1 MINQINKLPKNIS
14 MLIAAGEVVEN
25 PVSIIKELVENSVD
39 ANSKKIIIEII
50 DGGKKLISITDDG
63 DGINPQDIDMAFE
76 RHATSKLKTKEE
88 IYSIKTLGFRG
99 EALPSIASVSEMS
112 IKSNTND
119 DQNGMMIEIISGIK
133 KKIRPVNHRKGTTV
147 LVKKLFFSTPAR
159 LKFLKTDNYESLL
172 IKRIVQKLALC
183 NYEVDF
189 DLTIN
194 NKKAILTKS
203 DKSNDKKKKLE
214 KRVSSLLGPEFI
226 DNSIFINE
234 ISEHFKF
241 KGYLGIPTFHHSN
254 TNNQFLFVNGRVVQ
268 DKSMNVIFKVA
279 YRDFM
284 SYDRFPQLV
293 LFIECPQNEVD
304 VNVHP
309 SKNEMRFRNLNYLRS
324 KILKVFK
331 SNLITAGHRASTI
344 NTVKAIEKFSFKS
357 NQKTFLQ
364 LKDEK
369 FADETLNNLNHSY
382 DKNNLDEPDEE
393 NPSLF
398 PLGYAKSQFHKTYII
413 SETDQGIII
422 IDQHA
427 AHERLVYERLKKDFF
442 EKKIKTQILLIPV
455 VIDIDSSVM
464 KNLEKKLQYV
474 SEYGVKIEI
483 FGKTSVIVRELPH
496 ILANCNV
503 KKLVTDLIEEVVETD
518 DLKSVESEINKICSK
533 MACHGSIRAGRDL
546 QVDEMNDLLRKMES
560 TPFSGQCNHGRPTYV
575 ELKIDDIEKLFGR
588 K

>member
-1 MINQINKLPKNIS
+1 MNKIKILPDEVINQ
-14 MLIAAGEVVEN
+14 IAAGEVLDRPSSAV
-25 PVSIIKELVENSVD
+25 KELIENSID
-39 ANSKKIIIEII
+39 ANSKNISIFVR
-50 DGGKKLISITDDG
+50 DGGKAEIIITDDG
-63 DGINPQDIDMAFE
+63 DGISEQELELAVT
-76 RHATSKLKTKEE
+76 RHATSKLNEKKIDTL
-88 IYSIKTLGFRG
+88 SFLGFRG
-99 EALPSIASVSEMS
+99 EALPSIGSVSEMI
-112 IKSNTND
+112 IKSNTNEN
-119 DQNGMMIEIISGIK
+119 QNGMMIEVTSGIK
-133 KKIRPVNHRKGTTV
+133 KKIRPVNHKKGTTV

-214 KRVSSLLGPEFI
+214 RRVSSLLGPEFI

-382 DKNNLDEPDEE
+382 DKNNLDEPDKE

-474 SEYGVKIEI
+474 SEYGVKMEI

-496 ILANCNV
+496 VLANCNV

>member
-1 MINQINKLPKNIS
+1 MNKIKILSDEIINQ
-14 MLIAAGEVVEN
+14 IAAGEVLDRPSSAV
-25 PVSIIKELVENSVD
+25 KELIENSID
-39 ANSKKIIIEII
+39 ANSKKISIFVR
-50 DGGKKLISITDDG
+50 DGGKAEIVVSDDG
-63 DGINPQDIDMAFE
+63 NGISNQELELAVT
-76 RHATSKLKTKEE
+76 RHATSKLNEKK
-88 IYSIKTLGFRG
+88 IDALSFLGFRG
-99 EALPSIASVSEMS
+99 EALPSIGSVSEMI
-112 IKSNTND
+112 IKSNTNN
-119 DQNGMMIEIISGIK
+119 DQDGMMIEVISGIK

-147 LVKKLFFSTPAR
+147 SVKKLFFSTPAR

-183 NYEVDF
+183 NFHIDF

-194 NKKAILTKS
+194 NKNAILTKS
-203 DKSNDKKKKLE
+203 DQSIDKKKMLE
-214 KRVSSLLGPEFI
+214 RRVATLLGPQFI

-234 ISEHFKF
+234 ISENFKF

-293 LFIECPQNEVD
+293 LFIECPQDEVD

-331 SNLITAGHRASTI
+331 SKLITAGHRASTL

-357 NQKTFLQ
+357 NQNTFLQ

-369 FADETLNNLNHSY
+369 FNDENLNNSSDSF
-382 DKNNLDEPDEE
+382 DKSKVNEPDKET
-393 NPSLF
+393 PSLF

-413 SETDQGIII
+413 SETDEGIMIT
-422 IDQHA
+422 DQHA
-427 AHERLVYERLKKDFF
+427 AHERLVYEKLKKDFF

-455 VIDIDSSVM
+455 VIDIDPSVI
-464 KNLEKKLQYV
+464 KNLEKKLQHV
-474 SEYGVKIEI
+474 CEYGVKMEI
-483 FGKTSVIVRELPH
+483 FSKTSVIVRELPH

-503 KKLVTDLIEEVVETD
+503 KKLAIDLIEELVDTD
-518 DLKSVESEINKICSK
+518 DSKSVENEINKICSK

-575 ELKIDDIEKLFGR
+575 ELKIGDIEKLFGR

>member
-1 MINQINKLPKNIS
+1 MNKIKILSDEIINQ
-14 MLIAAGEVVEN
+14 IAAGEVLDRPSSAV
-25 PVSIIKELVENSVD
+25 KELIENSID
-39 ANSKKIIIEII
+39 ANSKKISIFVR
-50 DGGKKLISITDDG
+50 DGGKAEIVVSDDG
-63 DGINPQDIDMAFE
+63 NGISKQELELAVT
-76 RHATSKLKTKEE
+76 RHATSKLNEKK
-88 IYSIKTLGFRG
+88 IDALSFLGFRG
-99 EALPSIASVSEMS
+99 EALPSIGSVSEMI
-112 IKSNTND
+112 IKSNTDND
-119 DQNGMMIEIISGIK
+119 QDGMMIEVISGIK

-147 LVKKLFFSTPAR
+147 SVKKLFFSTPAR

-183 NYEVDF
+183 NFHIDF

-203 DKSNDKKKKLE
+203 DQGSDKKKMLE
-214 KRVSSLLGPEFI
+214 RRVATLLGPQFI

-234 ISEHFKF
+234 ISENFKF

-293 LFIECPQNEVD
+293 LFIECPQDEVD

-331 SNLITAGHRASTI
+331 SKLITAGHRASTL

-357 NQKTFLQ
+357 NQNTFLQ

-369 FADETLNNLNHSY
+369 FNDENLNNSSY
-382 DKNNLDEPDEE
+382 SFDKSKVNEPNKET
-393 NPSLF
+393 PSLF

-413 SETDQGIII
+413 SETDEGIMIT
-422 IDQHA
+422 DQHA
-427 AHERLVYERLKKDFF
+427 AHERLVYEKLKKDFF

-455 VIDIDSSVM
+455 VIDIDPSVI
-464 KNLEKKLQYV
+464 KNLEKKLKHV
-474 SEYGVKIEI
+474 REYGVKMEI
-483 FGKTSVIVRELPH
+483 FSKTSVIVRELPH

-503 KKLVTDLIEEVVETD
+503 KKLAIDLIEELVDTD
-518 DLKSVESEINKICSK
+518 DSKSVENEINKICSK
-533 MACHGSIRAGRDL
+533 MACHGSIRAGREL

-575 ELKIDDIEKLFGR
+575 ELKIGDIEKLFGR

>member
-1 MINQINKLPKNIS
+1 MNKIKILPDEIINQ
-14 MLIAAGEVVEN
+14 IAAGEVLDRPSSAV
-25 PVSIIKELVENSVD
+25 KELVENSID
-39 ANSKKIIIEII
+39 ANSKKISIFVR
-50 DGGKKLISITDDG
+50 DGGKTEIVVTDDG
-63 DGINPQDIDMAFE
+63 DGISKLELELAVT
-76 RHATSKLKTKEE
+76 RHATSKLNEKKIDTL
-88 IYSIKTLGFRG
+88 SFLGFRG

-183 NYEVDF
+183 NFHIDF

-194 NKKAILTKS
+194 NKKAILTKG
-203 DKSNDKKKKLE
+203 DKSSDKKKKLE
-214 KRVSSLLGPEFI
+214 RRVATLLGSEFI

-234 ISEHFKF
+234 ISENFKF

-293 LFIECPQNEVD
+293 LFIECPKDEVD

-331 SNLITAGHRASTI
+331 SNLITAGHRASTL

-364 LKDEK
+364 LKNEK
-369 FADETLNNLNHSY
+369 FNDENLNNLNHSF
-382 DKNNLDEPDEE
+382 DRNNIDDSCNET
-393 NPSLF
+393 PSLF

-413 SETDQGIII
+413 SETDDGIII

-455 VIDIDSSVM
+455 VIDIDSSVI

-496 ILANCNV
+496 VLANCNV
-503 KKLVTDLIEEVVETD
+503 KKLVIDLIEEVVDTD
-518 DLKSVESEINKICSK
+518 DSKSVENEINKICSK

-575 ELKIDDIEKLFGR
+575 ELKIGDIEKLFGR

>member
-1 MINQINKLPKNIS
+1 MNKIKILPDDIINQ
-14 MLIAAGEVVEN
+14 IAAGEVLDRPSSAV
-25 PVSIIKELVENSVD
+25 KELVENSID
-39 ANSKKIIIEII
+39 ANSKKISIFVR
-50 DGGKKLISITDDG
+50 DGGKTEIIVTDDG
-63 DGINPQDIDMAFE
+63 DGISKQELELAVT
-76 RHATSKLKTKEE
+76 RHATSKLNEKKIDTL
-88 IYSIKTLGFRG
+88 SFLGFRG
-99 EALPSIASVSEMS
+99 EALPSIGSVSEMS
-112 IKSNTND
+112 IKSNINE
-119 DQNGMMIEIISGIK
+119 DQNGMMIEIIAGIK

-147 LVKKLFFSTPAR
+147 SVKKLFFSTPAR

-172 IKRIVQKLALC
+172 IKRIIQKLALC
-183 NYEVDF
+183 NYDIDF

-203 DKSNDKKKKLE
+203 DKNVDEKENFK
-214 KRVSSLLGPEFI
+214 KRVATLLGSEFI

-234 ISEHFKF
+234 TSENFKF
-241 KGYLGIPTFHHSN
+241 KGYIGIPTFHHSN

-293 LFIECPQNEVD
+293 LFIECPQDEVD

-324 KILKVFK
+324 KILKVFQ
-331 SNLITAGHRASTI
+331 SNLITAGHRASTL
-344 NTVKAIEKFSFKS
+344 NTLKAVEKFSFKS

-369 FADETLNNLNHSY
+369 FNDENLNNLSHSLDNNNI
-382 DKNNLDEPDEE
+382 DKQDKE
-393 NPSLF
+393 NSSLF
-398 PLGYAKSQFHKTYII
+398 PLGYAKSQFHKTYIL
-413 SETDQGIII
+413 SETNEGIVI

-427 AHERLVYERLKKDFF
+427 AHERLVYEKLKKDFF

-455 VIDIDSSVM
+455 VIDVDSSIIE
-464 KNLEKKLQYV
+464 NLEKKLQLV

-483 FGKTSVIVRELPH
+483 FGKTSVIIRELPH

-503 KKLVTDLIEEVVETD
+503 KKLVIDLIEEVLETND
-518 DLKSVESEINKICSK
+518 SKSVENEINKICSR

-575 ELKIDDIEKLFGR
+575 ELKIGDIEKLFGR

>member
-1 MINQINKLPKNIS
+1 MNKIKILPDEIINQ
-14 MLIAAGEVVEN
+14 IAAGEVLDRPSSAV
-25 PVSIIKELVENSVD
+25 KELVENSID
-39 ANSKKIIIEII
+39 ANSKKISIFVR
-50 DGGKKLISITDDG
+50 DGGKTEIVVTDDG
-63 DGINPQDIDMAFE
+63 DGISKQELELAIT
-76 RHATSKLKTKEE
+76 RHATSKLNEKKIDTL
-88 IYSIKTLGFRG
+88 SFLGFRG
-99 EALPSIASVSEMS
+99 EALPSIGSVSEMS
-112 IKSNTND
+112 IKSNINE
-119 DQNGMMIEIISGIK
+119 DQNGMIIEIIAGKK

-147 LVKKLFFSTPAR
+147 SVKKLFFSTPAR

-172 IKRIVQKLALC
+172 IKRIIQKLALC
-183 NYEVDF
+183 NYDIDF

-203 DKSNDKKKKLE
+203 DKNCDKKE
-214 KRVSSLLGPEFI
+214 KFKRRVATLLGSEFI

-234 ISEHFKF
+234 TSENFKF
-241 KGYLGIPTFHHSN
+241 KGYIGIPTFHHSN

-293 LFIECPQNEVD
+293 LFIECPQDEVD

-324 KILKVFK
+324 KILKVFQ
-331 SNLITAGHRASTI
+331 SNLLTAGHRASTL
-344 NTVKAIEKFSFKS
+344 NTLKAIEKFSFKS

-369 FADETLNNLNHSY
+369 FNDENLNNLSHSLDNNNI
-382 DKNNLDEPDEE
+382 DKQDKE
-393 NPSLF
+393 NSSLF
-398 PLGYAKSQFHKTYII
+398 PLGYAKSQFHKTYIM
-413 SETDQGIII
+413 SETNEGIII

-455 VIDIDSSVM
+455 VIDVDSSVIE
-464 KNLEKKLQYV
+464 NIEKKLHLV

-483 FGKTSVIVRELPH
+483 FGKTSLIVRELPH

-503 KKLVTDLIEEVVETD
+503 KKLVIDLIEEVLETND
-518 DLKSVESEINKICSK
+518 SKSVENEINKICSR

-575 ELKIDDIEKLFGR
+575 ELKIGDIEKLFGR

>member
-1 MINQINKLPKNIS
+1 MNKIKILPDEIINQ
-14 MLIAAGEVVEN
+14 IAAGEVLDRPSSAV
-25 PVSIIKELVENSVD
+25 KELVENSID
-39 ANSKKIIIEII
+39 ANSKKISVFVR
-50 DGGKKLISITDDG
+50 DGGKTEIIVTDDG
-63 DGINPQDIDMAFE
+63 DGISKQELELAVT
-76 RHATSKLKTKEE
+76 RHATSKLNEKKIDTL
-88 IYSIKTLGFRG
+88 SFLGFRG
-99 EALPSIASVSEMS
+99 EALPSIGSVSEMS
-112 IKSNTND
+112 IKSNINE
-119 DQNGMMIEIISGIK
+119 DQNGMMIEIIAGIK

-147 LVKKLFFSTPAR
+147 SVKKLFFSTPAR

-172 IKRIVQKLALC
+172 IKRIIQKLALC
-183 NYEVDF
+183 NYDIDF

-203 DKSNDKKKKLE
+203 DKNSDKKE
-214 KRVSSLLGPEFI
+214 KFKRRVTTLLGSEFI
-226 DNSIFINE
+226 ENSIFIDE
-234 ISEHFKF
+234 TSENFKF
-241 KGYLGIPTFHHSN
+241 KGYIGIPTFHHSN

-284 SYDRFPQLV
+284 SYDRFPQLI
-293 LFIECPQNEVD
+293 LFIECPQDEVD

-324 KILKVFK
+324 KILKVFQ
-331 SNLITAGHRASTI
+331 SNLITAGHRASTL
-344 NTVKAIEKFSFKS
+344 NTLKAVEKFSFKS

-369 FADETLNNLNHSY
+369 FNDENLNNLSHSSDNNNI
-382 DKNNLDEPDEE
+382 DKQDKE
-393 NPSLF
+393 NSSLF
-398 PLGYAKSQFHKTYII
+398 PLGYAKSQFHKTYIM
-413 SETDQGIII
+413 SETNEGIVI

-427 AHERLVYERLKKDFF
+427 AHERLVYEKLKKDFF

-455 VIDIDSSVM
+455 VIDVDSSIIE
-464 KNLEKKLQYV
+464 NLEKKLQLV

-503 KKLVTDLIEEVVETD
+503 KKLVIDLIEEVLETND
-518 DLKSVESEINKICSK
+518 SKSVENEINKICSR

-575 ELKIDDIEKLFGR
+575 ELKIGDIEKLFGR

>member
-1 MINQINKLPKNIS
+1 MNKIKILPDEIINQ
-14 MLIAAGEVVEN
+14 IAAGEVLDRPSSAV
-25 PVSIIKELVENSVD
+25 KELVENSID
-39 ANSKKIIIEII
+39 ANSKKISVFVR
-50 DGGKKLISITDDG
+50 DGGKTEIVVTDDG
-63 DGINPQDIDMAFE
+63 DGISKQELELAVT
-76 RHATSKLKTKEE
+76 RHATSKLNEKKIDTL
-88 IYSIKTLGFRG
+88 SFLGFRG
-99 EALPSIASVSEMS
+99 EALPSIGSVSEMY
-112 IKSNTND
+112 IKSNINE
-119 DQNGMMIEIISGIK
+119 DQNGMLIEIIAGIK

-147 LVKKLFFSTPAR
+147 SVKKLFFSTPAR

-172 IKRIVQKLALC
+172 IKRIIQKLALC
-183 NYEVDF
+183 NYDIDF

-203 DKSNDKKKKLE
+203 DKNSDKKE
-214 KRVSSLLGPEFI
+214 KFKRRVTTLLGSEFI
-226 DNSIFINE
+226 ENSIFIDE
-234 ISEHFKF
+234 TSENFKF
-241 KGYLGIPTFHHSN
+241 KGYIGIPTFHHSN

-284 SYDRFPQLV
+284 SYDRFPQLI
-293 LFIECPQNEVD
+293 LFIECPQDEVD

-324 KILKVFK
+324 KILKVFQ
-331 SNLITAGHRASTI
+331 SNLITAGHRASTL
-344 NTVKAIEKFSFKS
+344 NTLKAVEKFSFKS

-369 FADETLNNLNHSY
+369 FNDENLNNLSHSSDNNNI
-382 DKNNLDEPDEE
+382 DKQDKE
-393 NPSLF
+393 NSSLF
-398 PLGYAKSQFHKTYII
+398 PLGYAKSQFHKTYIM
-413 SETDQGIII
+413 SETNEGIII

-427 AHERLVYERLKKDFF
+427 AHERLVYEKLKKDFF
-442 EKKIKTQILLIPV
+442 EKK
-455 VIDIDSSVM
+455 
-464 KNLEKKLQYV
+464 LQLV
-474 SEYGVKIEI
+474 SEYVVKIEI

-503 KKLVTDLIEEVVETD
+503 KKLVIDLIEEVLETND
-518 DLKSVESEINKICSK
+518 SKSVENEINKICSRL
-533 MACHGSIRAGRDL
+533 ACHGSIRAGRDL

-575 ELKIDDIEKLFGR
+575 ELKIGDIEKLFGR

>member
-1 MINQINKLPKNIS
+1 MNKIKILPDEIINQ
-14 MLIAAGEVVEN
+14 IAAGEVLDRPSSAV
-25 PVSIIKELVENSVD
+25 KELVENSID
-39 ANSKKIIIEII
+39 ANSKKISIFVR
-50 DGGKKLISITDDG
+50 DGGKTEIIVTDDG
-63 DGINPQDIDMAFE
+63 DGISKQELELAVT
-76 RHATSKLKTKEE
+76 RHATSKLNEKKIDTL
-88 IYSIKTLGFRG
+88 SFLGFRG
-99 EALPSIASVSEMS
+99 EALPSIGSVSEMS
-112 IKSNTND
+112 IKSNINE
-119 DQNGMMIEIISGIK
+119 DQNGMMIEIIAGIK
-133 KKIRPVNHRKGTTV
+133 TKIRPVNHRKGTTV
-147 LVKKLFFSTPAR
+147 SVKKLFFSTPAR

-172 IKRIVQKLALC
+172 IKRIIQKLALC
-183 NYEVDF
+183 NYDIDF

-203 DKSNDKKKKLE
+203 DKNVDEKENFK
-214 KRVSSLLGPEFI
+214 KRVATLLGSEFI

-234 ISEHFKF
+234 TSENFKF
-241 KGYLGIPTFHHSN
+241 KGYIGIPTFHHSN

-293 LFIECPQNEVD
+293 LFIECPQDEVD

-324 KILKVFK
+324 KILKVFQ
-331 SNLITAGHRASTI
+331 SNLITAGHRASTL

-369 FADETLNNLNHSY
+369 FNDENFNNFSHSLE
-382 DKNNLDEPDEE
+382 KNNIDEKDKEK
-393 NPSLF
+393 PSLF

-413 SETDQGIII
+413 SETNEGIII

-427 AHERLVYERLKKDFF
+427 AHERLVYEKLKKDFF

-455 VIDIDSSVM
+455 VIDVDSSVIE
-464 KNLEKKLQYV
+464 NLEKKLQLV

-483 FGKTSVIVRELPH
+483 FGKTSVIIRELPH

-503 KKLVTDLIEEVVETD
+503 KKLVIDLIEEVLETND
-518 DLKSVESEINKICSK
+518 SKSVENEINKICSK

-575 ELKIDDIEKLFGR
+575 ELKIGDIEKLFGR

>member
-1 MINQINKLPKNIS
+1 MNKIKILPDEVINQ
-14 MLIAAGEVVEN
+14 IAAGEVLDRPSSAV
-25 PVSIIKELVENSVD
+25 KELIENSID
-39 ANSKKIIIEII
+39 ANSKNISIFVR
-50 DGGKKLISITDDG
+50 DGGKAEIIITDDG
-63 DGINPQDIDMAFE
+63 DGISEQELELAVT
-76 RHATSKLKTKEE
+76 RHATSKLNEKKIDTL
-88 IYSIKTLGFRG
+88 SFLGFRG
-99 EALPSIASVSEMS
+99 EALPSIGSVSEMI
-112 IKSNTND
+112 IKSNTNEN
-119 DQNGMMIEIISGIK
+119 QNGMMIEVISGIK

-147 LVKKLFFSTPAR
+147 LIKKLFFSTPAR
-159 LKFLKTDNYESLL
+159 LKFLKTENYESLL

-214 KRVSSLLGPEFI
+214 RRVSSLLGPEFI

-331 SNLITAGHRASTI
+331 SNLITAGHRASTV

-369 FADETLNNLNHSY
+369 FTDETLNNFNHSY
-382 DKNNLDEPDEE
+382 DNDNLDESDKE

-464 KNLEKKLQYV
+464 KNLEKKLQHV

-503 KKLVTDLIEEVVETD
+503 KKLVTDLIEEVLETD

>member
-1 MINQINKLPKNIS
+1 MNKIKILPDEVINQ
-14 MLIAAGEVVEN
+14 IAAGEVLDRPSSAV
-25 PVSIIKELVENSVD
+25 KELIENSID
-39 ANSKKIIIEII
+39 ANSKNISIFVR
-50 DGGKKLISITDDG
+50 DGGKAEIIITDDG
-63 DGINPQDIDMAFE
+63 DGISEQELELAVT
-76 RHATSKLKTKEE
+76 RHATSKLNEKKIDTL
-88 IYSIKTLGFRG
+88 TFLGFRG
-99 EALPSIASVSEMS
+99 EALPSIGSVSEMI
-112 IKSNTND
+112 IKSNTNEN
-119 DQNGMMIEIISGIK
+119 QNGMMIEVTSGIK
-133 KKIRPVNHRKGTTV
+133 KKIRPVNHKKGTTV

-214 KRVSSLLGPEFI
+214 RRVSSLLGPEFI

-293 LFIECPQNEVD
+293 LFIECPRDEVD

-455 VIDIDSSVM
+455 VIDIDPSVM

-474 SEYGVKIEI
+474 SEYGVKMEI

-496 ILANCNV
+496 VLANCNV

>member
-1 MINQINKLPKNIS
+1 MNKIKILPDEVINQ
-14 MLIAAGEVVEN
+14 IAAGEVLDRPSSAV
-25 PVSIIKELVENSVD
+25 KELVENSID
-39 ANSKKIIIEII
+39 ANSKNISIFIR
-50 DGGKKLISITDDG
+50 DGGKSEIIITDDG
-63 DGINPQDIDMAFE
+63 DGIPEQELELAVT
-76 RHATSKLKTKEE
+76 RHATSKLNEKKIDTL
-88 IYSIKTLGFRG
+88 SFLGFRG
-99 EALPSIASVSEMS
+99 EALPSIGSVSEMI

-119 DQNGMMIEIISGIK
+119 NQNGMMIEVISGK
-133 KKIRPVNHRKGTTV
+133 KKVTRPVNHRKGTTV
-147 LVKKLFFSTPAR
+147 LIKKLFFSTPAR
-159 LKFLKTDNYESLL
+159 LKFLKTDNYETLL

-203 DKSNDKKKKLE
+203 DKSSDKKKKLE
-214 KRVSSLLGPEFI
+214 KRVSTLLGSEFVE
-226 DNSIFINE
+226 NSIFINE

-279 YRDFM
+279 YKDFM

-293 LFIECPQNEVD
+293 LFIECPQDEVD

-309 SKNEMRFRNLNYLRS
+309 SKNEMRFKNLNYLRS

-331 SNLITAGHRASTI
+331 SNLITAGHRASTL

-369 FADETLNNLNHSY
+369 FTDETLNNLNNAY
-382 DKNNLDEPDEE
+382 DKNNTDETDKQ

-413 SETDQGIII
+413 SETDQGIVI

-455 VIDIDSSVM
+455 VIDIDSSVI
-464 KNLEKKLQYV
+464 KNFEKKLHHF
-474 SEYGVKIEI
+474 SKYGVKIEI

-503 KKLVTDLIEEVVETD
+503 KKLVFDLIEEVVETD
-518 DLKSVESEINKICSK
+518 DSKSVENEINKICSK

-575 ELKIDDIEKLFGR
+575 ELKINDIEKLFGR

>member
-1 MINQINKLPKNIS
+1 MNKIKILPDEVINQ
-14 MLIAAGEVVEN
+14 IAAGEVLDRPSSAV
-25 PVSIIKELVENSVD
+25 KELIENSID
-39 ANSKKIIIEII
+39 ANSKNISIFVR
-50 DGGKKLISITDDG
+50 DGGKAEIIITDDG
-63 DGINPQDIDMAFE
+63 DGISEQELELAVT
-76 RHATSKLKTKEE
+76 RHATSKLNEKKIDTL
-88 IYSIKTLGFRG
+88 TFLGFRG
-99 EALPSIASVSEMS
+99 EALPSIGSVSEMI
-112 IKSNTND
+112 IKSNTNEN
-119 DQNGMMIEIISGIK
+119 QNGMMIEVISGIK

-159 LKFLKTDNYESLL
+159 LKFLKTENYESLL

-214 KRVSSLLGPEFI
+214 RRVSTLLGPEFI

-293 LFIECPQNEVD
+293 LFIECPQDEVD

-331 SNLITAGHRASTI
+331 SNLITAGHRASTV

-369 FADETLNNLNHSY
+369 FADENLNNLNHSY

-442 EKKIKTQILLIPV
+442 EKKIKTQMLLIPV

>member
-1 MINQINKLPKNIS
+1 MNKIKILPDEIINQ
-14 MLIAAGEVVEN
+14 IAAGEVLDRPSSAV
-25 PVSIIKELVENSVD
+25 KELVENSID
-39 ANSKKIIIEII
+39 ANSKKISVFVR
-50 DGGKKLISITDDG
+50 DGGKTEIIVTDDG
-63 DGINPQDIDMAFE
+63 DGISKQELELAVT
-76 RHATSKLKTKEE
+76 RHATSKLNEKKIDTL
-88 IYSIKTLGFRG
+88 SFLGFRG
-99 EALPSIASVSEMS
+99 EALPSIGSVSEMS
-112 IKSNTND
+112 IKSNINE
-119 DQNGMMIEIISGIK
+119 DQNGMMIEIIAGIK

-147 LVKKLFFSTPAR
+147 SVKKLFFSTPAR

-172 IKRIVQKLALC
+172 IKRIIQKLALC
-183 NYEVDF
+183 NYDIDF

-203 DKSNDKKKKLE
+203 HKNCDKKE
-214 KRVSSLLGPEFI
+214 KFKRRVTTLLGSEFI
-226 DNSIFINE
+226 ENSIFIDE
-234 ISEHFKF
+234 TSENFKF
-241 KGYLGIPTFHHSN
+241 KGYIGIPTFHHSN

-284 SYDRFPQLV
+284 SYDRFPQLI
-293 LFIECPQNEVD
+293 LFIECPQDEVD

-331 SNLITAGHRASTI
+331 SNLITAGHRASTL
-344 NTVKAIEKFSFKS
+344 NTLKAVEKFSIKS

-369 FADETLNNLNHSY
+369 FNDENLNNLSHSSDNNNI
-382 DKNNLDEPDEE
+382 DKQDKE
-393 NPSLF
+393 NSSLF
-398 PLGYAKSQFHKTYII
+398 PLGYAKSQFHKTYIM
-413 SETDQGIII
+413 SETNEGIVI

-427 AHERLVYERLKKDFF
+427 AHERLVYEKLKKDFF

-455 VIDIDSSVM
+455 VIDVDSSIIE
-464 KNLEKKLQYV
+464 NLEKKLQLV

-503 KKLVTDLIEEVVETD
+503 KKLVIDLIEEVLETND
-518 DLKSVESEINKICSK
+518 SKSVENEINKICSR

-575 ELKIDDIEKLFGR
+575 ELKIGDIEKLFGR

>member
-1 MINQINKLPKNIS
+1 
-14 MLIAAGEVVEN
+14 
-25 PVSIIKELVENSVD
+25 
-39 ANSKKIIIEII
+39 
-50 DGGKKLISITDDG
+50 
-63 DGINPQDIDMAFE
+63 
-76 RHATSKLKTKEE
+76 
-88 IYSIKTLGFRG
+88 
-99 EALPSIASVSEMS
+99 MS
-112 IKSNTND
+112 IKSNINE
-119 DQNGMMIEIISGIK
+119 DQNGMMIEIIAGIK

-147 LVKKLFFSTPAR
+147 SVKKLFFSTPAR

-172 IKRIVQKLALC
+172 IKRIIQKLALC
-183 NYEVDF
+183 NYDIDF

-203 DKSNDKKKKLE
+203 DKNVDEKENFK
-214 KRVSSLLGPEFI
+214 KRVATLLGSEFI

-234 ISEHFKF
+234 TSENFKF
-241 KGYLGIPTFHHSN
+241 KGYIGIPTFHHSN

-293 LFIECPQNEVD
+293 LFIECPQDEVD

-324 KILKVFK
+324 KILKVFQ
-331 SNLITAGHRASTI
+331 SNLITAGHRASTL

-369 FADETLNNLNHSY
+369 FNDENLNNLSHSLDNNNI
-382 DKNNLDEPDEE
+382 DKQDKE

-413 SETDQGIII
+413 SETNEGIII

-455 VIDIDSSVM
+455 VIDVDSSVIE
-464 KNLEKKLQYV
+464 NLEKKLQLV

-503 KKLVTDLIEEVVETD
+503 KKLVIDLIEEVLETND
-518 DLKSVESEINKICSK
+518 SKSVENEINKICSK

-575 ELKIDDIEKLFGR
+575 ELKIGDIEKLFGR

>member
-1 MINQINKLPKNIS
+1 MNKIKILSDEIINQ
-14 MLIAAGEVVEN
+14 IAAGEVLDRPSSAV
-25 PVSIIKELVENSVD
+25 KELIENSID
-39 ANSKKIIIEII
+39 ANSKKISIFVR
-50 DGGKKLISITDDG
+50 DGGKAEIVVSDDG
-63 DGINPQDIDMAFE
+63 NGISKQELELAVT
-76 RHATSKLKTKEE
+76 RHATSKLNEKK
-88 IYSIKTLGFRG
+88 IDALSFLGFRG
-99 EALPSIASVSEMS
+99 EALPSIGSVSEML
-112 IKSNTND
+112 IKSNTNN
-119 DQNGMMIEIISGIK
+119 DQDGMMIEVISGIK

-147 LVKKLFFSTPAR
+147 SVKKLFFSTPAR

-183 NYEVDF
+183 NFHIDF

-203 DKSNDKKKKLE
+203 DQISDKKKMLE
-214 KRVSSLLGPEFI
+214 RRVATLLGPQFI

-234 ISEHFKF
+234 ISENFKF

-254 TNNQFLFVNGRVVQ
+254 TNNQFLFVNRRVVQ

-293 LFIECPQNEVD
+293 LFIECPQDEVD

-331 SNLITAGHRASTI
+331 SKLITAGHRASTL

-357 NQKTFLQ
+357 NQNTFLQ

-369 FADETLNNLNHSY
+369 FNDENLNNSSY
-382 DKNNLDEPDEE
+382 SFDKSKVNEPDKET
-393 NPSLF
+393 PSLF

-413 SETDQGIII
+413 SETDEGIMIT
-422 IDQHA
+422 DQHA
-427 AHERLVYERLKKDFF
+427 AHERLVYEKLKKDFF

-455 VIDIDSSVM
+455 VIDIDPSVI
-464 KNLEKKLQYV
+464 KNLEKKLKHV
-474 SEYGVKIEI
+474 REYGVKMEI
-483 FGKTSVIVRELPH
+483 FSKTSVIVRELPH

-503 KKLVTDLIEEVVETD
+503 KKLAIDLIEELVDTD
-518 DLKSVESEINKICSK
+518 DSKSVENEINKICSK

>member
-1 MINQINKLPKNIS
+1 MNKIKILPDEIINQ
-14 MLIAAGEVVEN
+14 IAAGEVLDRPSSAV
-25 PVSIIKELVENSVD
+25 KELVENSID
-39 ANSKKIIIEII
+39 ANSKKISIFVR
-50 DGGKKLISITDDG
+50 DGGKTEIIVTDDG
-63 DGINPQDIDMAFE
+63 DGISKQELELAVT
-76 RHATSKLKTKEE
+76 RHATSKLNEKKIDTL
-88 IYSIKTLGFRG
+88 SFLGFRG
-99 EALPSIASVSEMS
+99 EALPSIGSVSEMS
-112 IKSNTND
+112 IKSNINE
-119 DQNGMMIEIISGIK
+119 DQNGMMIEIIGGIK
-133 KKIRPVNHRKGTTV
+133 KKVRPVNHRKGTTV
-147 LVKKLFFSTPAR
+147 SVKKLFFSTPAR

-172 IKRIVQKLALC
+172 IKRIIQKLALC
-183 NYEVDF
+183 NYDIDF

-203 DKSNDKKKKLE
+203 DKNVDEKENFK
-214 KRVSSLLGPEFI
+214 KRVATLLGSEFI

-234 ISEHFKF
+234 TSENFKF
-241 KGYLGIPTFHHSN
+241 KGYIGIPTFHHSN

-293 LFIECPQNEVD
+293 LFIECPQDEVD

-324 KILKVFK
+324 KILKVFQ
-331 SNLITAGHRASTI
+331 SNLITAGHRASTL
-344 NTVKAIEKFSFKS
+344 NTLKAIEKFSFKS

-369 FADETLNNLNHSY
+369 FNDENLNNLSHSLDNNNI
-382 DKNNLDEPDEE
+382 DKQDKE

-413 SETDQGIII
+413 SETNEGIII

-455 VIDIDSSVM
+455 VIDVDSSVIE
-464 KNLEKKLQYV
+464 NLEKKLQLV

-483 FGKTSVIVRELPH
+483 FGKTSVIIRELPH

-503 KKLVTDLIEEVVETD
+503 KKLVIDLIEEVLETND
-518 DLKSVESEINKICSK
+518 SKSVENEINKICSK

-575 ELKIDDIEKLFGR
+575 ELKIGDIEKLFGR

>member
-1 MINQINKLPKNIS
+1 MNKIKILPDEIINQ
-14 MLIAAGEVVEN
+14 IAAGEVLDRPSSAV
-25 PVSIIKELVENSVD
+25 KELVENSID
-39 ANSKKIIIEII
+39 ANSKKISVFVR
-50 DGGKKLISITDDG
+50 DGGKTEIIVTDDG
-63 DGINPQDIDMAFE
+63 DGISKQELELAVT
-76 RHATSKLKTKEE
+76 RHATSKLNEKKIDTL
-88 IYSIKTLGFRG
+88 SFLGFRG
-99 EALPSIASVSEMS
+99 EALPSIGSVSEMS
-112 IKSNTND
+112 IKSNINE
-119 DQNGMMIEIISGIK
+119 DQNGMMIEIIAGIK

-147 LVKKLFFSTPAR
+147 SVKKLFFSTPAR

-172 IKRIVQKLALC
+172 IKRIIQKLALC
-183 NYEVDF
+183 NYDIDF

-203 DKSNDKKKKLE
+203 HKNCDKKE
-214 KRVSSLLGPEFI
+214 KFKRRVTTLLGSEFI
-226 DNSIFINE
+226 ENSIFIDE
-234 ISEHFKF
+234 TSENFKF
-241 KGYLGIPTFHHSN
+241 KGYIGIPTFHHSN

-293 LFIECPQNEVD
+293 LFIECPKDEVD

-324 KILKVFK
+324 KILKVFQ
-331 SNLITAGHRASTI
+331 SNLITAGHRASTL
-344 NTVKAIEKFSFKS
+344 NTLKAVEKFSFKS

-369 FADETLNNLNHSY
+369 FNDENLNNLSHSSDNNI
-382 DKNNLDEPDEE
+382 DKQDKE
-393 NPSLF
+393 NSSLF
-398 PLGYAKSQFHKTYII
+398 PLGYAKSQFHKTYIM
-413 SETDQGIII
+413 SETNEGIVI

-427 AHERLVYERLKKDFF
+427 AHERLVYEKLKKDFF

-455 VIDIDSSVM
+455 VIDVDSSIIE
-464 KNLEKKLQYV
+464 NLEKKLQLV

-503 KKLVTDLIEEVVETD
+503 KKLVIDLIEEVLETND
-518 DLKSVESEINKICSK
+518 SKSVENEINKICSR

-575 ELKIDDIEKLFGR
+575 ELKIGDIEKLFGR

>member
-1 MINQINKLPKNIS
+1 MNKIKILSDEIINQ
-14 MLIAAGEVVEN
+14 IAAGEVLDRPSSAV
-25 PVSIIKELVENSVD
+25 KELIENSID
-39 ANSKKIIIEII
+39 ANSKKISIFVR
-50 DGGKKLISITDDG
+50 DGGKAEIVVSDDG
-63 DGINPQDIDMAFE
+63 NGISNQELELAVT
-76 RHATSKLKTKEE
+76 RHATSKLNEKK
-88 IYSIKTLGFRG
+88 IDALSFLGFRG
-99 EALPSIASVSEMS
+99 EALPSIGSVSEMI
-112 IKSNTND
+112 IKSNTDND
-119 DQNGMMIEIISGIK
+119 QDGMMIEVISGIK
-133 KKIRPVNHRKGTTV
+133 KKIRPVNHRKGTTIS
-147 LVKKLFFSTPAR
+147 VKKLFFSTPAR

-183 NYEVDF
+183 NFHIDF

-194 NKKAILTKS
+194 NKKAIVTKS
-203 DKSNDKKKKLE
+203 DQSSDKKKMLE
-214 KRVSSLLGPEFI
+214 RRVATLLGPQFI

-234 ISEHFKF
+234 ISENFKF

-254 TNNQFLFVNGRVVQ
+254 TNNQFLFVNRRVVQ

-293 LFIECPQNEVD
+293 LFIECPQDEVD

-331 SNLITAGHRASTI
+331 SKLITAGHRASTL

-357 NQKTFLQ
+357 NQNTFLQ

-369 FADETLNNLNHSY
+369 FNDENLNNSNYSFDKSKVNELN
-382 DKNNLDEPDEE
+382 KET
-393 NPSLF
+393 PSLF

-413 SETDQGIII
+413 SETDEGIMIT
-422 IDQHA
+422 DQHA
-427 AHERLVYERLKKDFF
+427 AHERLVYEKLKKDFF

-455 VIDIDSSVM
+455 VIDIDPSVI
-464 KNLEKKLQYV
+464 KNLEKKLKHV
-474 SEYGVKIEI
+474 REYGVKMEI
-483 FGKTSVIVRELPH
+483 FSKTSVIVRELPH

-503 KKLVTDLIEEVVETD
+503 KKLAIDLIEELVDTD
-518 DLKSVESEINKICSK
+518 DSKSVENEINKICSK

-575 ELKIDDIEKLFGR
+575 ELKIGDIEKLFGR

>member
-1 MINQINKLPKNIS
+1 MNKIKILPDEIINQ
-14 MLIAAGEVVEN
+14 IAAGEVIDRPSSAV
-25 PVSIIKELVENSVD
+25 KELVENSID
-39 ANSKKIIIEII
+39 ANSTKISVFVR
-50 DGGKKLISITDDG
+50 DGGKTEIIVTDDG
-63 DGINPQDIDMAFE
+63 DGISKKELELAVT
-76 RHATSKLKTKEE
+76 RHATSKLNEKKIDTL
-88 IYSIKTLGFRG
+88 SFLGFRG
-99 EALPSIASVSEMS
+99 EALPSIGSVSEMS
-112 IKSNTND
+112 IKSNINE
-119 DQNGMMIEIISGIK
+119 DQNGMMIEIIAGIK

-147 LVKKLFFSTPAR
+147 SVKKLFFSTPAR

-172 IKRIVQKLALC
+172 IKRIIQKLALC
-183 NYEVDF
+183 NYDIDF

-203 DKSNDKKKKLE
+203 DKNCDIKE
-214 KRVSSLLGPEFI
+214 KFKRRVTTLLGSEFI
-226 DNSIFINE
+226 ENSIFIDE
-234 ISEHFKF
+234 TSENFKF
-241 KGYLGIPTFHHSN
+241 KGYIGIPTFHHSN

-284 SYDRFPQLV
+284 SYDRFPQLI
-293 LFIECPQNEVD
+293 LFIECPQDEVD

-324 KILKVFK
+324 KILKVFQ
-331 SNLITAGHRASTI
+331 SNLITAGHRASTL
-344 NTVKAIEKFSFKS
+344 NTLKAVEKFSFKS

-369 FADETLNNLNHSY
+369 FNDENLNNLSHSSDNNNI
-382 DKNNLDEPDEE
+382 DKQDKE
-393 NPSLF
+393 NSSLF
-398 PLGYAKSQFHKTYII
+398 PLGYAKSQFHKTYIM
-413 SETDQGIII
+413 SETNEGIVI

-427 AHERLVYERLKKDFF
+427 AHERLVYEKLKKDFF

-455 VIDIDSSVM
+455 VIDVDSSIIED
-464 KNLEKKLQYV
+464 LEKKLQLV

-503 KKLVTDLIEEVVETD
+503 KKLVIDLIEEVLETND
-518 DLKSVESEINKICSK
+518 SKSVENEINKICSR

-575 ELKIDDIEKLFGR
+575 ELKIGDIEKLFGR

>member
-1 MINQINKLPKNIS
+1 MNKIKILPDEIINQ
-14 MLIAAGEVVEN
+14 IAAGEVLDRPSSAV
-25 PVSIIKELVENSVD
+25 KELVENSVD
-39 ANSKKIIIEII
+39 ANSKKISVFVR
-50 DGGKKLISITDDG
+50 DGGKTEIIVTDDG
-63 DGINPQDIDMAFE
+63 DGISKKDLELAVT
-76 RHATSKLKTKEE
+76 RHATSKLNEKKIDTL
-88 IYSIKTLGFRG
+88 SFLGFRG
-99 EALPSIASVSEMS
+99 EALPSIGSVSEMF
-112 IKSNTND
+112 IKSNINE

-147 LVKKLFFSTPAR
+147 SVKKLFFSTPAR

-183 NYEVDF
+183 NYDIDF

-194 NKKAILTKS
+194 NKKSILTKNDKNS
-203 DKSNDKKKKLE
+203 DKKEKLE
-214 KRVSSLLGPEFI
+214 RRVASLLGSEFI

-234 ISEHFKF
+234 TSENFKF
-241 KGYLGIPTFHHSN
+241 KGYIGIPTFHHSN

-293 LFIECPQNEVD
+293 LFIECPQDEVD

-324 KILKVFK
+324 KILKVFE
-331 SNLITAGHRASTI
+331 SNLITAGHRASTL

-369 FADETLNNLNHSY
+369 FNDESLNSLNHSF
-382 DKNNLDEPDEE
+382 DKNNIDEQDKE
-393 NPSLF
+393 NSSLF

-413 SETDQGIII
+413 SETDEGIII

-455 VIDIDSSVM
+455 VIDIDFSVIE
-464 KNLEKKLQYV
+464 NIEKKLQQV

-483 FGKTSVIVRELPH
+483 FGKNSVIVRELPH

-503 KKLVTDLIEEVVETD
+503 KKLVIDLIEEVVETND
-518 DLKSVESEINKICSK
+518 SKSVENEINKICSK

>member
-1 MINQINKLPKNIS
+1 MNKIKILPDEIINQ
-14 MLIAAGEVVEN
+14 IAAGEVLDRPSSAV
-25 PVSIIKELVENSVD
+25 KELVENSID
-39 ANSKKIIIEII
+39 ANSKKISVFVR
-50 DGGKKLISITDDG
+50 DGGKTEIIVTDDG
-63 DGINPQDIDMAFE
+63 DGISKQELELAVT
-76 RHATSKLKTKEE
+76 RHATSKLNEKKIDTL
-88 IYSIKTLGFRG
+88 SFLGFRG
-99 EALPSIASVSEMS
+99 EALPSIGSVSEMS
-112 IKSNTND
+112 IKSNINE
-119 DQNGMMIEIISGIK
+119 DQNGMMIEIIAGIK

-147 LVKKLFFSTPAR
+147 SVKKLFFSTPAR

-172 IKRIVQKLALC
+172 IKRIIQKLALC
-183 NYEVDF
+183 NYDIDF

-203 DKSNDKKKKLE
+203 DKNGDKKE
-214 KRVSSLLGPEFI
+214 KFKRRVATLLGSEFI

-234 ISEHFKF
+234 ISENFKF
-241 KGYLGIPTFHHSN
+241 KGYIGIPTFHHSN

-293 LFIECPQNEVD
+293 LFIECPQDEVD

-324 KILKVFK
+324 KILKVFQ
-331 SNLITAGHRASTI
+331 SNLITAGHRASTL
-344 NTVKAIEKFSFKS
+344 NTLKAVEKFSFKS

-369 FADETLNNLNHSY
+369 FNDENLNNLSHSSDNNNI
-382 DKNNLDEPDEE
+382 DKQDKE
-393 NPSLF
+393 NSSLF
-398 PLGYAKSQFHKTYII
+398 PLGYAKSQFHKTYIM
-413 SETDQGIII
+413 SETNEGIVI

-427 AHERLVYERLKKDFF
+427 AHERLVYEKLKKDFF
-442 EKKIKTQILLIPV
+442 DKKIKTQILLIPV
-455 VIDIDSSVM
+455 VIDVDSSIIE
-464 KNLEKKLQYV
+464 NLEKKLQLV

-503 KKLVTDLIEEVVETD
+503 KKLVIDLIEEVLETND
-518 DLKSVESEINKICSK
+518 SKSVENEINKICSR

-575 ELKIDDIEKLFGR
+575 ELKIGDIEKLFGR

>member
-1 MINQINKLPKNIS
+1 MNKIKILSDEIINQ
-14 MLIAAGEVVEN
+14 IAAGEVLDRPSSAV
-25 PVSIIKELVENSVD
+25 KELIENSID
-39 ANSKKIIIEII
+39 ANSKKISIFVR
-50 DGGKKLISITDDG
+50 DGGKAEIVVSDDG
-63 DGINPQDIDMAFE
+63 NGISNQELELAVT
-76 RHATSKLKTKEE
+76 RHATSKLNEKK
-88 IYSIKTLGFRG
+88 IDALSFLGFRG
-99 EALPSIASVSEMS
+99 EALPSIGSVSEMI
-112 IKSNTND
+112 IKSNTDND
-119 DQNGMMIEIISGIK
+119 QDGMMIEVISGIK

-147 LVKKLFFSTPAR
+147 SVKKLFFSTPAR

-183 NYEVDF
+183 NFHIDF

-203 DKSNDKKKKLE
+203 DQSSDKKKMLE
-214 KRVSSLLGPEFI
+214 RRVATLLGPQFI

-234 ISEHFKF
+234 ISENFKF

-254 TNNQFLFVNGRVVQ
+254 TNNQFLFVNRRVVQ

-293 LFIECPQNEVD
+293 LFIECPQDEVD

-331 SNLITAGHRASTI
+331 SKLTTAGHRASTL

-357 NQKTFLQ
+357 NQNTFLQ

-369 FADETLNNLNHSY
+369 FNDENLNNSSY
-382 DKNNLDEPDEE
+382 SFDKSKVNETDKEI
-393 NPSLF
+393 PSLF

-413 SETDQGIII
+413 SETDEGIMIT
-422 IDQHA
+422 DQHA
-427 AHERLVYERLKKDFF
+427 AHERLVYEKLKKDFF

-455 VIDIDSSVM
+455 VIDIDPSVI
-464 KNLEKKLQYV
+464 KNLEKKLQHV
-474 SEYGVKIEI
+474 CEYGVKMEI
-483 FGKTSVIVRELPH
+483 FSKTSVIVRELPH

-503 KKLVTDLIEEVVETD
+503 KKLAIDLIEELVDTD
-518 DLKSVESEINKICSK
+518 DSKSVENEINKICSK
-533 MACHGSIRAGRDL
+533 MACHGSIRAGREL

-575 ELKIDDIEKLFGR
+575 ELKIGDIEKLFGR